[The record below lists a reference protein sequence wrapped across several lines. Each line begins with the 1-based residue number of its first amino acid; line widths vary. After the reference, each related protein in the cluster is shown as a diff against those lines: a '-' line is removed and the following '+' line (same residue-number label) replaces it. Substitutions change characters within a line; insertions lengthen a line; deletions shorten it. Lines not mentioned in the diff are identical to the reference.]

1 MSITILDYDIQHEI
15 VLEYQQYQ
23 LTNNCLLH
31 LRADREGFSSTSSG
45 SRQHKQRRGKTHVV
59 VFTFINIS

>member
-15 VLEYQQYQ
+15 VLEYQ
-23 LTNNCLLH
+23 LTNHCLLH
-31 LRADREGFSSTSSG
+31 LRADREGFSSTASSG